1 MSLKIS
7 YSLRASDEFE
17 DLLHY
22 ITDLFGNK
30 SAEEVKVHFVKTIEQ
45 IANNPHQFPSWN
57 RKKKI
62 RRCVISPQTTLY
74 YSVSNTRIDL
84 LSFRSNFMNPRTKNL

>member
-7 YSLRASDEFE
+7 YSLRARDELE
-17 DLLHY
+17 DLLQY
-22 ITDLFGNK
+22 ITDRFGCK
-30 SAEEVKVHFVKTIEQ
+30 SAEEVKAHFVKTIEQ
-45 IANNPHQFPSWN
+45 IANNPHQFPTWS

-74 YSVSNTRIDL
+74 YSVSNTRIEL
-84 LSFRSNFMNPRTKNL
+84 LSFRSNFMNPQTRNL